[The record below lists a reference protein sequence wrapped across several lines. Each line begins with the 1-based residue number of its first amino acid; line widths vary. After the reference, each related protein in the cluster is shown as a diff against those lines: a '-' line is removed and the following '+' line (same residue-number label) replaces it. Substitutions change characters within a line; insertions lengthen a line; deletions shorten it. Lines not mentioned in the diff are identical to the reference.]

1 MKSNNYMQTWL
12 WKIGSSFLLLGAGNW
27 DIGTMFLGLET
38 EAQGKVAHAAQR
50 KDPGNYLSY
59 SGP

>member
-1 MKSNNYMQTWL
+1 
-12 WKIGSSFLLLGAGNW
+12 
-27 DIGTMFLGLET
+27 MFLGLET
-38 EAQGKVAHAAQR
+38 EAQGKVAHAAQH